1 MGSSATVPELLAVI
15 TSERA
20 SKDIGPDCLRRHS
33 TELVYAA
40 TMHRVPGP
48 LAVAFER
55 TGVETPAALVAQQQN
70 AALARMAALHDF
82 EFLASVLGAIDVPY
96 LAFKGQV
103 LTTLVGRNEWERP
116 SLDLDVLVRVGD
128 MEKAVDALVGAGSL
142 LLDRNWELMRERMI
156 GEMHLLLPSGTS
168 LDLHWHLLVT
178 ESMRSDFAPDHAALF
193 RTARSVDLDGVDV
206 PTFGPAE
213 TLVYSCLHAGIS
225 GGHRLVWL
233 KDIERLVDFDRPDW
247 DDVVSVARSWRC
259 PLLVGAMLGRTQRTL
274 GLEVPDEVLARLI
287 PSRVL
292 RRVLAFVDAR
302 RPVEENSK
310 DESFLRL
317 ATRSV
322 GPDVPATIRRFVSR
336 STAFARRRTTHG
348 DFESPTALF
357 ENHPGDDM
365 RRSFFDELARRAR

>member
-1 MGSSATVPELLAVI
+1 MGSQTTVPELLAVI
-15 TSERA
+15 TSDRA
-20 SKDIGPDCLRRHS
+20 SQTLTGDCLKTHS
-33 TELVYAA
+33 SELVAA
-40 TMHRVPGP
+40 AAMHRVPGP
-48 LAVAFER
+48 LAAAFER
-55 TGVETPAALVAQQQN
+55 MGVEIPADLQRQQEVAALSR
-70 AALARMAALHDF
+70 LTALHDF
-82 EFLASVLGAIDVPY
+82 ELLATVLGAIGVPY

-103 LTTLVGRNEWERP
+103 LTTLVGRDEWERP

-128 MEKAVDALVGAGSL
+128 MERAVAALVDAGSV
-142 LLDRNWELMRERMI
+142 LLDRNWELMQERMI

-178 ESMRSDFAPDHAALF
+178 ESMRTDFAPDHDAIF
-193 RTARSVDLDGVDV
+193 RTARSIELDGTDV

-233 KDIERLVDFDRPDW
+233 KDIERLVDYDRPEW
-247 DDVVSVARSWRC
+247 DEVIAVAKAWRC
-259 PLLVGAMLGRTQRTL
+259 ALLVGALLGRTQRTL
-274 GLEVPDEVLARLI
+274 GLEIPDGVLAELV

-292 RRVLAFVDAR
+292 RTVFAFVDER
-302 RPVEENSK
+302 RPVHENSQ

-322 GPDVPATIRRFVSR
+322 GPDVRATVRRFLSR
-336 STAFARRRTTHG
+336 SSAFARRRTLHG

-357 ENHPGDDM
+357 ENRAGDGARD
-365 RRSFFDELARRAR
+365 RYFAELARRDA